1 MSFGLSTTAG
11 AKRGMRE
18 DEVQHER
25 VVREGVLLADGRPRS
40 DEGFFRMMVDAI
52 HDYAIFALDAQGFV
66 MSWNPGAERITGYR
80 AEEIVGRHFS
90 RFYTPADAEAGRP
103 ARELELAAT
112 RGRYEEEG
120 IRVRK
125 DGSQFWSGVVVTPLR
140 DGEGRLLGFAKV
152 TRDITERK
160 LAEEDLRRSEERFRL
175 LVESVQDYGIF
186 MLDTE
191 GRIASWNLGAERIK
205 GYRAEEIIGQH
216 FSRFYTE
223 EDVAAGKPARELVV
237 AVAEGR
243 YAEEGWRVRKDGTLF
258 WASIV
263 ITALRDETG
272 RLRGFAKVT
281 RDMTERREVEEQL
294 RRLNEELEQR
304 VAERTAQ
311 LEAANKELEAFSY
324 SVSHDLRAPLRG
336 IDGFSQALL
345 EDYGDKLDEQGLD
358 YLRRVRAA
366 TQRMSRLIDDLL
378 NLSRITRG
386 ELRREAVDLSGLAGS
401 VAEQLRQA
409 EPERLVEFRFAEG
422 VTAQG
427 DPRLLRIA
435 LENLLGNAW
444 KFTARTADAVI
455 EFGATREGV
464 EDVYFVRDNGAG
476 FDMAYAGK
484 LFGAFQRLHDVREFE
499 GTGIGLATVQRI
511 VRRHGGRVWAE
522 GEPGRGAT
530 FYFTL

>member
-1 MSFGLSTTAG
+1 ML
-11 AKRGMRE
+11 E
-18 DEVQHER
+18 DELQPER
-25 VVREGVLLADGRPRS
+25 VTREGAWQADGRTLPG
-40 DEGFFRMMVDAI
+40 EAFFRTMVEGI
-52 HDYAIFALDAQGFV
+52 RDYAIFALDARGV
-66 MSWNPGAERITGYR
+66 VLSWNAGAERITGYR
-80 AEEIVGRHFS
+80 AEEIVGQHFS

-103 ARELELAAT
+103 ARELEVAAAE
-112 RGRYEEEG
+112 GRYEEEG
-120 IRVRK
+120 LRVRK
-125 DGSQFWSGVVVTPLR
+125 DGSHFWAGVVVTTLR
-140 DGEGRLLGFAKV
+140 DAEGRLLGFAKV

-160 LAEEDLRRSEERFRL
+160 LAEEELHRSEERFRL

-186 MLDTE
+186 MLDPR
-191 GRIASWNLGAERIK
+191 GHIASWNAGAERIK

-216 FSRFYTE
+216 FSRFYTD
-223 EDVAAGKPARELVV
+223 EDIAGGKPPWELEV
-237 AVAEGR
+237 ATAEGR

-263 ITALRDETG
+263 ITALRDESG
-272 RLRGFAKVT
+272 SLRGFAKVT
-281 RDMTERREVEEQL
+281 RDMTERRAAEEQL
-294 RRLNEELEQR
+294 RRLNEQLEQR

-311 LEAANKELEAFSY
+311 LEAANRELEAFSY

-345 EDYGDKLDEQGLD
+345 EDYSERLDDQGLD

-378 NLSRITRG
+378 GLSRITRS
-386 ELRREAVDLSGLAGS
+386 ELRREAVDLSGLARS
-401 VAEQLRQA
+401 VVEQLREAQ
-409 EPERLVEFRFAEG
+409 PGRQVEFRVADG
-422 VTAQG
+422 LSAQG
-427 DPRLLRIA
+427 DARLLRIA

-444 KFTARTADAVI
+444 KFSSKTAGAVI
-455 EFGATREGV
+455 EFGATEAGG

-476 FDMAYAGK
+476 FDMNYASK

-511 VRRHGGRVWAE
+511 VRRHGGLVWAE

>member
-1 MSFGLSTTAG
+1 ML
-11 AKRGMRE
+11 E
-18 DEVQHER
+18 DELQPEQVTTEA
-25 VVREGVLLADGRPRS
+25 VGPPLAG
-40 DEGFFRMMVDAI
+40 EAFFRTMVEGI
-52 HDYAIFALDAQGFV
+52 HDYAIFALDARGV
-66 MSWNPGAERITGYR
+66 VLSWNTGAERITGYR
-80 AEEIVGRHFS
+80 AEEIVGQHFS
-90 RFYTPADAEAGRP
+90 RFYTAADAEAGRP
-103 ARELELAAT
+103 ARELEVAAAE
-112 RGRYEEEG
+112 GRYEEEG
-120 IRVRK
+120 VRVRK
-125 DGSQFWSGVVVTPLR
+125 DGSHFWSGVVVTPLR
-140 DGEGRLLGFAKV
+140 DGEGRLRGFAKV

-160 LAEEDLRRSEERFRL
+160 LAEEELRRSEERFRL

-186 MLDTE
+186 MLDPE
-191 GRIASWNLGAERIK
+191 GHIVSWNAGAERIK
-205 GYRAEEIIGQH
+205 GYRAEEIIGEH
-216 FSRFYTE
+216 FSRFYTD
-223 EDVAAGKPARELVV
+223 EDIAGGKPPRELKV
-237 AVAEGR
+237 ASAEGR

-258 WASIV
+258 WAYVV
-263 ITALRDETG
+263 ITALRDESG
-272 RLRGFAKVT
+272 SLRGFAKVT
-281 RDMTERREVEEQL
+281 RDMTERREVEEQML
-294 RRLNEELEQR
+294 RLNEELEQR

-311 LEAANKELEAFSY
+311 LEAANRELEAFSY

-345 EDYGDKLDEQGLD
+345 EDYSEQLDDQGRD

-378 NLSRITRG
+378 GLSRITRG
-386 ELRREAVDLSGLAGS
+386 ELRREAVDLTGLARS
-401 VAEQLRQA
+401 VAEQLREAQ
-409 EPERLVEFRFAEG
+409 PERQVEFQVADG
-422 VTAQG
+422 LSAYG

-444 KFTARTADAVI
+444 KFSSRTAGAVV
-455 EFGATREGV
+455 EFGVMRDDG

-476 FDMAYAGK
+476 FDMNYASK

>member
-1 MSFGLSTTAG
+1 ML
-11 AKRGMRE
+11 E
-18 DEVQHER
+18 DEFQPRR
-25 VVREGVLLADGRPRS
+25 VTAEEGGQPLAG
-40 DEGFFRMMVDAI
+40 EAFFHMMVEAI
-52 HDYAIFALDAQGFV
+52 RDYAIFALDTRGV
-66 MSWNPGAERITGYR
+66 VLSWNAGAERITGYR
-80 AEEIVGRHFS
+80 AEEIVGQHFS
-90 RFYTPADAEAGRP
+90 RFYTPEEAEAGRP
-103 ARELELAAT
+103 ARELEVAEAE
-112 RGRYEEEG
+112 GRYEEEG
-120 IRVRK
+120 LRVRK
-125 DGSQFWSGVVVTPLR
+125 DGRHFWAGVIVTPLR
-140 DGEGRLLGFAKV
+140 DGEGRLRGFAKV

-175 LVESVQDYGIF
+175 LVENVQDYGIF

-191 GRIASWNLGAERIK
+191 GHIASWNAGAERIK
-205 GYRAEEIIGQH
+205 GYRAEEIIGEH

-223 EDVAAGKPARELVV
+223 EDIVGGKPPRELEV
-237 AVAEGR
+237 ASAVGR

-263 ITALRDETG
+263 ITALRDESG
-272 RLRGFAKVT
+272 QLRGFAKVT
-281 RDMTERREVEEQL
+281 RDMTERREAEEQL

-311 LEAANKELEAFSY
+311 LEAANRELEAFSY

-345 EDYGDKLDEQGLD
+345 EDYADRLDAPGQD

-366 TQRMSRLIDDLL
+366 TQRMSLLIDDLL
-378 NLSRITRG
+378 SLSRITRG
-386 ELRREAVDLSGLAGS
+386 ELLREAVDLSGLART
-401 VAEQLRQA
+401 VIEQLREAQ
-409 EPERLVEFRFAEG
+409 PERQVEFQVADG
-422 VTAQG
+422 LTAQG

-444 KFTARTADAVI
+444 KFSSKTTGAIV
-455 EFGATREGV
+455 EFGVMRDGG

-476 FDMAYAGK
+476 FDMNYASK

-511 VRRHGGRVWAE
+511 VHRHGGRVWAE
-522 GEPGRGAT
+522 SEPGRGAT